1 MIDLYIFDEGGV
13 LIRNHM
19 IMGDVAAA
27 LGLDITTFL
36 DFIAPDIKSLSRG
49 SIESAEFWRRFSD
62 RTGIRPSE
70 NYLKTLFRPLP
81 DEDTFSLVDELSKKA
96 RVVCGTNTIDS
107 HHEINIQLG
116 LYSPFHAVYASHIIG
131 HIKPEPEFWQHILE
145 AEGVPAER
153 TFFTDDSEENIKAAS
168 SLGIQAVHYIDADHL
183 RQALL
188 ELGAPIDRLFG
199 EIGAPVHEADAP
211 IVAPPS

>member
-19 IMGDVAAA
+19 IMGDVADA
-27 LGLDITTFL
+27 LGLDMATFL
-36 DFIAPDIKSLSRG
+36 EFIAQDIKPLSRG
-49 SIESAEFWRRFSD
+49 SIDSAEFWRRFSD
-62 RTGIRPSE
+62 RTGIKPSE

-107 HHEINIQLG
+107 HHEINLKLG

-145 AEGVPAER
+145 EEGVSAQR
-153 TFFTDDSEENIKAAS
+153 TFFTDDSEDNIQAAS
-168 SLGIQAVHYIDADHL
+168 SLGIQAVRYIDADHL
-183 RQALL
+183 RRTLF
-188 ELGAPIDRLFG
+188 ELGAPID
-199 EIGAPVHEADAP
+199 APLSCAVMKPRHDDRIRRE
-211 IVAPPS
+211 

>member
-27 LGLDITTFL
+27 LGLDMATFL

-49 SIESAEFWRRFSD
+49 SIDSAEFWRRFSD

-145 AEGVPAER
+145 EEGVPAI
-153 TFFTDDSEENIKAAS
+153 TPA
-168 SLGIQAVHYIDADHL
+168 
-183 RQALL
+183 
-188 ELGAPIDRLFG
+188 RLFFLQ
-199 EIGAPVHEADAP
+199 
-211 IVAPPS
+211 

>member
-27 LGLDITTFL
+27 IGLDITTFL
-36 DFIAPDIKSLSRG
+36 EFIAPDIKSLSRG
-49 SIESAEFWRRFSD
+49 SIDSAEFWRRFSD

-81 DEDTFSLVDELSKKA
+81 DEATFSLVNELSKKA

-107 HHEINIQLG
+107 HHEINLQLG

-131 HIKPEPEFWQHILE
+131 HIKPELDFWQHILAE
-145 AEGVPAER
+145 EGVSAQR
-153 TFFTDDSEENIKAAS
+153 TFFTDDSEDNIKAAS
-168 SLGIQAVHYIDADHL
+168 SLGIQAVRYIDASHL
-183 RQALL
+183 RRALL
-188 ELGAPIDRLFG
+188 ELGAPIDAL
-199 EIGAPVHEADAP
+199 
-211 IVAPPS
+211 PS

>member
-36 DFIAPDIKSLSRG
+36 EFIAPDIKSLSRG
-49 SIESAEFWRRFSD
+49 SIDSAEFWRRFSD

-81 DEDTFSLVDELSKKA
+81 DEA

-107 HHEINIQLG
+107 HHEINLQLG
-116 LYSPFHAVYASHIIG
+116 LYSPFQAVYASHIIG
-131 HIKPEPEFWQHILE
+131 HIKPELDFWQHILAE
-145 AEGVPAER
+145 EGVSAQR
-153 TFFTDDSEENIKAAS
+153 TFFTDDSEDNIKAAS
-168 SLGIQAVHYIDADHL
+168 SLGIQAVRYIDADHL
-183 RQALL
+183 RRALL
-188 ELGAPIDRLFG
+188 ELD
-199 EIGAPVHEADAP
+199 APVDA
-211 IVAPPS
+211 IPS

>member
-36 DFIAPDIKSLSRG
+36 EFIAPDIKSLSRG
-49 SIESAEFWRRFSD
+49 SIDSAEFWRRFSD

-81 DEDTFSLVDELSKKA
+81 DEATFSLVNELSKKA

-107 HHEINIQLG
+107 HHEINLQLG
-116 LYSPFHAVYASHIIG
+116 LYSPFQAVYASHIIG
-131 HIKPEPEFWQHILE
+131 HIKPELDFWQHILAE
-145 AEGVPAER
+145 EGVSAQR
-153 TFFTDDSEENIKAAS
+153 TFFTDDSEDNIKAAS
-168 SLGIQAVHYIDADHL
+168 SLGIQAVRYI
-183 RQALL
+183 
-188 ELGAPIDRLFG
+188 
-199 EIGAPVHEADAP
+199 
-211 IVAPPS
+211 